1 VKLAGLSITRA
12 DPAEMLIWQMTNC
25 ERAKNAKSPTP
36 PVIKAIIQIF
46 RFALRAGEGW
56 IERDNFP
63 ACRLFYWH

>member
-1 VKLAGLSITRA
+1 
-12 DPAEMLIWQMTNC
+12 MLIWQMTNC
-25 ERAKNAKSPTP
+25 EKAKNSKLPTP

-56 IERDNFP
+56 IERDNFL